1 MPLISFE
8 GIDGCGKSTQ
18 IRKLKDALEAS
29 GRTVYL
35 FREPGGTPL
44 SEEIREMLLDN
55 RRTIHPVTEMILFSA
70 ARADLITQQVE
81 PLLQKGE
88 WVILDRFYD
97 STTAYQG
104 YGRQAVPI
112 GELQHLNHL
121 ATLGVVPELTFYLRV
136 DLETALQRRN
146 GQKADRM
153 EGAGDDFF
161 ERVIRG
167 YDLMARQE
175 PHRFTVLD
183 ASQPVEQVFGD
194 LMAALKHHFEE
205 IG

>member
-29 GRTVYL
+29 GRAVYL
-35 FREPGGTPL
+35 FREPGGTQL

-70 ARADLITQQVE
+70 ARADLITQQVV

-104 YGRQAVPI
+104 YGRQAAPI
-112 GELQHLNHL
+112 DEVQHLNQL
-121 ATLGVVPELTFYLRV
+121 ATLGVVPDVTFYLRV

-153 EGAGDDFF
+153 EGAGGDFF

-167 YDLMARQE
+167 YDLMAQQE
-175 PHRFTVLD
+175 PKRFTVLN

-194 LMAALKHHFEE
+194 LMEALKHHFEE